1 MKEVIFNGREL
12 ATDLHKKKLK
22 ISVTNGFCSEGHWGT
37 RKLPVVKGSKRG
49 IPVGHQQC
57 RQAIVNVGFKAVGSA
72 YWNSTLSSKAAI
84 DYRKV
89 DDQCGFTKLLEHF
102 CLPREFNFKL
112 VANKP
117 LIDPVGISRKPNG
130 PMVTTQLHLFLRA
143 QNKHNLGTDWAQ
155 KAKRPHKV
163 GVCYQPLRLGCW
175 LRGQDLNLR
184 PLGYEPNEL
193 PGCSTARY
201 SLL

>member
-1 MKEVIFNGREL
+1 M
-12 ATDLHKKKLK
+12 
-22 ISVTNGFCSEGHWGT
+22 
-37 RKLPVVKGSKRG
+37 
-49 IPVGHQQC
+49 
-57 RQAIVNVGFKAVGSA
+57 
-72 YWNSTLSSKAAI
+72 SSKAAI

-102 CLPREFNFKL
+102 CMPREFNFKL

-130 PMVTTQLHLFLRA
+130 PMVATQLHLLLRA
-143 QNKHNLGTDWAQ
+143 QNRHNLGTDWAQ

-163 GVCYQPLRLGCW
+163 GVCYQPRRHGCW

-201 SLL
+201 VLIITYSALAVSALVFSNTSGRSTNSTSAIGALSPTRKPIFRIRV

>member
-1 MKEVIFNGREL
+1 M
-12 ATDLHKKKLK
+12 
-22 ISVTNGFCSEGHWGT
+22 
-37 RKLPVVKGSKRG
+37 
-49 IPVGHQQC
+49 
-57 RQAIVNVGFKAVGSA
+57 
-72 YWNSTLSSKAAI
+72 SSKAVI

-89 DDQCGFTKLLEHF
+89 DDLCGFTKLLEHF

-130 PMVTTQLHLFLRA
+130 PMVATQLHLFLRA
-143 QNKHNLGTDWAQ
+143 QNRHNLGTDWGH
-155 KAKRPHKV
+155 KAKRPHEV
-163 GVCYQPLRLGCW
+163 GVCYQALLLGCW

-201 SLL
+201 IYIIAYSAFTASTVVASTSGRSTSSTSAIGALSPTRKPILRMRV